1 MALTERERQI
11 LEKIEQNPMV
21 SQNELAEWCGI
32 TRSGVAAHIS
42 NLMKKGYI
50 QGKGY
55 VLTPP
60 RYVAVIGAINM
71 DVYGIAD
78 NDVVGESSNVGSIVS
93 TVGGIARNV
102 CYNLGHLGVRNYLI
116 SVYGNDEE
124 GENVRSDSFAN
135 GIDITY
141 CRQLPHASTS
151 RYLSVVDANGR
162 QIVALDDMKISE
174 NITPEFLEQ
183 REPVIVN
190 AEAVVIDSSLPS
202 QTLAWICGKA
212 SGPIFARV
220 VSVNKAERLLP
231 VLGSVDTL
239 VLGEAESQLVSGI
252 AVYDGRTAHICME
265 ALAKAGVKHMLMF
278 VQGIGLV
285 YRGDEE
291 TVTVPLPGGD
301 SHTLRFENGAASG
314 AMSALLW
321 ARMEGRND
329 MESARLAAA
338 AASLSMRQVPA
349 VFPDLD
355 ARALLECAGLSATDN
370 D

>member
-11 LEKIEQNPMV
+11 LEKIEQDPMI
-21 SQNELAEWCGI
+21 SQNDLAQLCGI

-78 NDVVGESSNVGSIVS
+78 NDVVGESSNVGNIVS
-93 TVGGIARNV
+93 AVGGIARNV
-102 CYNLGHLGVRNYLI
+102 SFNLGHLGVRSYLI
-116 SVYGNDEE
+116 SVYGDDEE

-141 CRQLPHASTS
+141 CKQLSNASTS
-151 RYLSVVDANGR
+151 RYLSVVDADGR

-183 REPVIVN
+183 REQIIAN
-190 AEAVVIDSSLPS
+190 AEAVVVDSSLPP
-202 QTLAWICGKA
+202 QTIAWVCSKV
-212 SGPIFARV
+212 SGPVFARV
-220 VSVNKAERLLP
+220 VSVNKATRLLP
-231 VLGSVDTL
+231 VLDRIDTL
-239 VLGEAESQLVSGI
+239 VLSEAESRLVSGI
-252 AVYDGRTAHICME
+252 AVHDEQTAHVCME
-265 ALAKAGVKHMLMF
+265 ALAKAGVGHTLMF
-278 VQGIGLV
+278 VQGVGLI
-285 YRGDEE
+285 YRGDDGG
-291 TVTVPLPGGD
+291 TVTVPLPED
-301 SHTLRFENGAASG
+301 TSHAMRYENGAASG

-321 ARMEGRND
+321 ARMEGRD
-329 MESARLAAA
+329 DSQSARLAAA
-338 AASLSMRQVPA
+338 AAALSMRQVTS
-349 VFPDLD
+349 VFPEINARVLLD
-355 ARALLECAGLSATDN
+355 HAGLGA
-370 D
+370 

>member
-11 LEKIEQNPMV
+11 LEKIEQNPMI
-21 SQNELAEWCGI
+21 SQNDLAQWCGI

-42 NLMKKGYI
+42 NLMRKGYI

-93 TVGGIARNV
+93 AVGGIARNV
-102 CYNLGHLGVRNYLI
+102 SFNLGHLGVRNYLI
-116 SVYGNDEE
+116 SVYGDDEE
-124 GENVRSDSFAN
+124 GEHVRSDSFAN

-141 CRQLPHASTS
+141 CKQLSNASTS
-151 RYLSVVDANGR
+151 RYLSVVDADGR

-183 REPVIVN
+183 REQTIVN
-190 AEAVVIDSSLPS
+190 AEAVVIDSSLPL
-202 QTLAWICGKA
+202 QTLSWVCGKV
-212 SGPIFARV
+212 SKPIVARV
-220 VSVNKAERLLP
+220 VSVNEAKRLLP
-231 VLGSVDTL
+231 VLGRIDTL
-239 VLGEAESQLVSGI
+239 VLSEAESRLVSGI
-252 AVYDGRTAHICME
+252 AVHDERTAHTCME
-265 ALAKAGVKHMLMF
+265 ALAKAGVKHTLMF
-278 VQGIGLV
+278 VQGSELM

-291 TVTVPLPGGD
+291 TVTVALPNAG

-321 ARMEGRND
+321 ARMEGRD
-329 MESARLAAA
+329 DAESAHLAAA
-338 AASLSMRQVPA
+338 AASLSMRQVTS
-349 VFPDLD
+349 VFPELD
-355 ARALLECAGLSATDN
+355 ARALLDCAGLSE
-370 D
+370 

>member
-11 LEKIEQNPMV
+11 LEKIEQNPMI
-21 SQNELAEWCGI
+21 SQNDLAQLCGI

-93 TVGGIARNV
+93 AVGGIARNV

-116 SVYGNDEE
+116 SVYGDDEE

-141 CRQLPHASTS
+141 CKQFSNSSTS
-151 RYLSVVDANGR
+151 RYLSVVDANGK

-183 REPVIVN
+183 REQIIIN
-190 AEAVVIDSSLPS
+190 AEAVVIDSSLPP
-202 QTLAWICGKA
+202 QTIAWVCSKV
-212 SGPIFARV
+212 SRPIFARV
-220 VSVNKAERLLP
+220 VSVNKATRLLP
-231 VLGSVDTL
+231 VLDHVDTL
-239 VLGEAESQLVSGI
+239 VLSEAESRLVSGI
-252 AVYDGRTAHICME
+252 AVHDEQTAHVCME
-265 ALAKAGVKHMLMF
+265 ALVKAGVKHTLMF
-278 VQGIGLV
+278 VQGVGLI
-285 YRGDEE
+285 YRGDDE
-291 TVTVPLPGGD
+291 TVTVPLPESA
-301 SHTLRFENGAASG
+301 SHAMRYENGAASG

-321 ARMEGRND
+321 ARMEGRD
-329 MESARLAAA
+329 DSQSAHLAAA
-338 AASLSMRQVPA
+338 AAALSMRQVTS
-349 VFPDLD
+349 VFPEIN
-355 ARALLECAGLSATDN
+355 ARVLLEHAGLGA
-370 D
+370 